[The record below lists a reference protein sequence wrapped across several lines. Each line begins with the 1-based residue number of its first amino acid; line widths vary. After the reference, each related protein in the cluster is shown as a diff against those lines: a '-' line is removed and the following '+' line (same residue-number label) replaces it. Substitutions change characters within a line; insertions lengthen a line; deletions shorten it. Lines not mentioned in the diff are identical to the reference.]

1 MELINTL
8 PQPLITFTLFIFG
21 LSIGSF
27 ANVCIYRLPK
37 KESVVS
43 PVSYC
48 TACLVPIRPLDNI
61 PIISYLVLRG
71 RCRDCNN
78 NISVIY
84 PVIEIIT
91 ALLLLVGFFKFGLT
105 FDFLVYF
112 VLAPTLVII
121 TVVDIKHQIIP
132 DVITLPGL
140 ALGLAA
146 GSYSI
151 GYANSFMGFLLGCGL
166 FYLLAILSNGGMGG
180 GDIKY
185 IAAAGAFVG
194 WQKVLLIIFIGAVLG
209 TFVGLFQIGFQKK
222 TRKNIIPFGPL
233 LALATLITLFH
244 GNLLIKLYMENLWG
258 GLAEI
263 KIFI

>member
-37 KESVVS
+37 KKSVVS

-91 ALLLLVGFFKFGLT
+91 ALLLLAGFFKFGLT

-132 DVITLPGL
+132 DIITLPGL

-166 FYLLAILSNGGMGG
+166 FYLLAILSNGGIGG

-222 TRKNIIPFGPL
+222 TRKNIIPFGPFL
-233 LALATLITLFH
+233 SVATLITLFY
-244 GNLLIKLYMENLWG
+244 GNLLIKLYIDNL
-258 GLAEI
+258 
-263 KIFI
+263 

>member
-1 MELINTL
+1 MEFINTL
-8 PQPLITFTLFIFG
+8 PQPLITVTLFIFG

-71 RCRDCNN
+71 RCRACNN

-91 ALLLLVGFFKFGLT
+91 ALLLLAGFFKFGLT

-112 VLAPTLVII
+112 VIAPTLVII

-233 LALATLITLFH
+233 LSVATLITLFY
-244 GNLLIKLYMENLWG
+244 GNLLIKLYIDNL
-258 GLAEI
+258 
-263 KIFI
+263 

>member
-8 PQPLITFTLFIFG
+8 PQPLITVTLFIFG

-43 PVSYC
+43 PASYC

-91 ALLLLVGFFKFGLT
+91 ALLLLAGFFKFGLT

-132 DVITLPGL
+132 DIITLPGL

-222 TRKNIIPFGPL
+222 TRKDIIPFGPFL
-233 LALATLITLFH
+233 SVATLITLFY
-244 GNLLIKLYMENLWG
+244 GNLLIKLYIDNL
-258 GLAEI
+258 
-263 KIFI
+263 

>member
-1 MELINTL
+1 MNFLIIIVL
-8 PQPLITFTLFIFG
+8 GAIW
-21 LSIGSF
+21 GSF

-37 KESVVS
+37 KQSVFF
-43 PVSYC
+43 PKSYC
-48 TACLVPIRPLDNI
+48 TTCSAPIRPLDNI
-61 PIISYLVLRG
+61 PVISYLILRG
-71 RCRDCNN
+71 KCRDCNN

-91 ALLLLVGFFKFGLT
+91 ALLLLAGFFKFGLT

-194 WQKVLLIIFIGAVLG
+194 WQKVLLIIFIGAFLG

-222 TRKNIIPFGPL
+222 TRKNIIPFGPVSYTHL
-233 LALATLITLFH
+233 TLPT
-244 GNLLIKLYMENLWG
+244 NREV
-258 GLAEI
+258 
-263 KIFI
+263 

>member
-8 PQPLITFTLFIFG
+8 PQPLITVTLFIFG

-91 ALLLLVGFFKFGLT
+91 ALLLLAGFFKFGLA

-112 VLAPTLVII
+112 VLAQL
-121 TVVDIKHQIIP
+121 
-132 DVITLPGL
+132 
-140 ALGLAA
+140 
-146 GSYSI
+146 
-151 GYANSFMGFLLGCGL
+151 
-166 FYLLAILSNGGMGG
+166 
-180 GDIKY
+180 
-185 IAAAGAFVG
+185 
-194 WQKVLLIIFIGAVLG
+194 
-209 TFVGLFQIGFQKK
+209 
-222 TRKNIIPFGPL
+222 
-233 LALATLITLFH
+233 
-244 GNLLIKLYMENLWG
+244 
-258 GLAEI
+258 
-263 KIFI
+263 

>member
-8 PQPLITFTLFIFG
+8 PQPLITVILFIFG

-91 ALLLLVGFFKFGLT
+91 ALLLLAGFFKFGLT

-132 DVITLPGL
+132 DIITLPGL

-166 FYLLAILSNGGMGG
+166 FYLLAILSNGGIGG

-222 TRKNIIPFGPL
+222 TRKDIIPFGPFL
-233 LALATLITLFH
+233 SVATLITLFY
-244 GNLLIKLYMENLWG
+244 GNLLIKLYIDNL
-258 GLAEI
+258 
-263 KIFI
+263 

>member
-1 MELINTL
+1 MEFINTL
-8 PQPLITFTLFIFG
+8 PQPLITVTLFIFG
-21 LSIGSF
+21 LLIGSF

-91 ALLLLVGFFKFGLT
+91 ALLLLAGFFKFGLT

-151 GYANSFMGFLLGCGL
+151 GYANSCMGFLLGCGL
-166 FYLLAILSNGGMGG
+166 FYLLAVLSNGGMGG

-209 TFVGLFQIGFQKK
+209 TFVGLFQIGVQKK
-222 TRKNIIPFGPL
+222 TRKNIIPFGPF
-233 LALATLITLFH
+233 LAVATLITLFH
-244 GNLLIKLYMENLWG
+244 GNLLIKLYMENL
-258 GLAEI
+258 
-263 KIFI
+263 

>member
-8 PQPLITFTLFIFG
+8 PQPLITVTLFIFG

-43 PVSYC
+43 PASYC

-91 ALLLLVGFFKFGLT
+91 ALLLLAGFFKFGLT

-121 TVVDIKHQIIP
+121 TVIDIKHQIIP

-140 ALGLAA
+140 VLGLVA

-166 FYLLAILSNGGMGG
+166 FYLLAILSNGGIGG
-180 GDIKY
+180 GI
-185 IAAAGAFVG
+185 
-194 WQKVLLIIFIGAVLG
+194 
-209 TFVGLFQIGFQKK
+209 
-222 TRKNIIPFGPL
+222 
-233 LALATLITLFH
+233 
-244 GNLLIKLYMENLWG
+244 
-258 GLAEI
+258 
-263 KIFI
+263 

>member
-8 PQPLITFTLFIFG
+8 PQPLITVTLFIFG

-37 KESVVS
+37 KKSVVS

-91 ALLLLVGFFKFGLT
+91 ALLLLAGFFKFGLT

-132 DVITLPGL
+132 DIITLPGL

-166 FYLLAILSNGGMGG
+166 FYLLAILSNGGIGG

-222 TRKNIIPFGPL
+222 TRKDIIPFGPFL
-233 LALATLITLFH
+233 SVATLITLFY
-244 GNLLIKLYMENLWG
+244 GNLLIKLYIDNL
-258 GLAEI
+258 
-263 KIFI
+263 

>member
-8 PQPLITFTLFIFG
+8 PQPLITVTLFIFG

-27 ANVCIYRLPK
+27 VNVCIYRLPK
-37 KESVVS
+37 KESVFS

-91 ALLLLVGFFKFGLT
+91 ALLLLAGFFKFGLT

-140 ALGLAA
+140 VLGLVA

-151 GYANSFMGFLLGCGL
+151 GYVNSFMGFLLGCGL
-166 FYLLAILSNGGMGG
+166 FYLLAILSNGGIGG

-209 TFVGLFQIGFQKK
+209 TFLGLFQIAFQKK

-233 LALATLITLFH
+233 LSVATLITLFY
-244 GNLLIKLYMENLWG
+244 GNLLIKLYIDNL
-258 GLAEI
+258 
-263 KIFI
+263 

>member
-8 PQPLITFTLFIFG
+8 PQPLITVTLFIFG

-84 PVIEIIT
+84 PAIEIIT
-91 ALLLLVGFFKFGLT
+91 ALLLLAGFFKFGLT

-132 DVITLPGL
+132 DIITLPGL

-166 FYLLAILSNGGMGG
+166 FYLLAVLSNGGMGG

-222 TRKNIIPFGPL
+222 TRKDIIPFGPFL
-233 LALATLITLFH
+233 SVATLITLFY
-244 GNLLIKLYMENLWG
+244 GNLLIKLYIDNL
-258 GLAEI
+258 
-263 KIFI
+263 